1 MSHAPP
7 GVAKRSRP
15 TRRRW
20 VRVAIVVGSVFA
32 VLAVVGGASA
42 YILYSKFGQITV
54 IEAPTTA
61 LPAQGADQPDPPLNI
76 LLMGSDSRT
85 GKGNDKYGLDS
96 GRGGERSDT
105 TILLHVS
112 SDRQR
117 ALAVS
122 IPRDLWV
129 EQPECA
135 LAEGQYPY
143 YAKFNNAFEIG
154 GAACTTELVQ
164 QLTGVPVHHI
174 AVVDFQGFKQVVD
187 ALGGVEVCLNN
198 PVYDPA
204 AKLELPAGTSLVQGE
219 DALAFVRARK
229 SLGDGSDIGRI
240 ERQQAFLSSAI
251 RKATDTGLLLNPAKM
266 YSVLDTAT
274 KALTVDQSLDELS
287 EMRSLAESMRTIT
300 PNKITFVTL
309 PFVYRA
315 DGANVDPDPVK
326 AAALWQSMID
336 DTPWPPPP
344 SVGPDGRKLTVAPG
358 DIWLDVKAP
367 TRSLDDTVALLQAGG
382 FGVGEQS
389 TGGSGATTRVVYP
402 PGQEEAARTVAHAT
416 GAVMVAD
423 SGAWGVRLE
432 VGRDFPETLDAVVIG
447 RSKKNPP
454 AEPEG
459 SEAGSVHKAD
469 EVVCAG

>member
-1 MSHAPP
+1 MSHTPP
-7 GVAKRSRP
+7 GDANRSRP
-15 TRRRW
+15 RRRRW
-20 VRVAIVVGSVFA
+20 ARIGIAVGSVFA
-32 VLAVVGGASA
+32 LIALVGGVSA

-61 LPAQGADQPDPPLNI
+61 LPAQEPDDPDPPLNI

-85 GKGNDKYGLDS
+85 GKGNSKYGLDS

-135 LAEGQYPY
+135 LTEGQYPY
-143 YAKFNNAFEIG
+143 YAKFNNAFEMG

-164 QLTGVPVHHI
+164 QMTGVPVHHI

-204 AKLELPAGTSLVQGE
+204 AKLELPAGTSVVKGE

-251 RKATDTGLLLNPAKM
+251 RKATDTGLLLNPAKL

-274 KALTVDQSLDELS
+274 NALTVDRSLDELS
-287 EMRSLAESMRTIT
+287 EMRSLAESVRTIT
-300 PNKITFVTL
+300 PDKITFVTL
-309 PFVYRA
+309 PFAYRA

-336 DTPWPPPP
+336 DTAWPPPP
-344 SVGPDGRKLTVAPG
+344 SAP
-358 DIWLDVKAP
+358 
-367 TRSLDDTVALLQAGG
+367 S
-382 FGVGEQS
+382 S
-389 TGGSGATTRVVYP
+389 
-402 PGQEEAARTVAHAT
+402 
-416 GAVMVAD
+416 
-423 SGAWGVRLE
+423 
-432 VGRDFPETLDAVVIG
+432 
-447 RSKKNPP
+447 
-454 AEPEG
+454 
-459 SEAGSVHKAD
+459 
-469 EVVCAG
+469 